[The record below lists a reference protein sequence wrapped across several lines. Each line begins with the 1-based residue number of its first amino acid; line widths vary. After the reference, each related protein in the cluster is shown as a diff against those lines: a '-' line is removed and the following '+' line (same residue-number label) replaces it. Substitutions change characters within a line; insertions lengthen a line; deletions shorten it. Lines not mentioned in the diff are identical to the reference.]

1 MKPAL
6 HRGPLTR
13 LGDLSETRYWVYFLL
28 FPSLIL
34 LLLVVAYPTLYGFVI
49 SVREMRLT
57 RPGLNGWVG
66 AKHYVAMMSDR
77 VFWISL
83 KNTAIWVAAAI
94 AIEVTLGF
102 IAAVALNRNVPG
114 TKLFGVLILLPY
126 FLPNVVAGHM
136 WALLLDPRLGVIND
150 LLVRS
155 GVLST
160 YKAWFA
166 DPATAL
172 AATILV
178 EAWHGFPFFALL
190 FLAGLKGIP
199 EDLYKAAAVDG
210 AGPVRQFQL
219 ITVPMLKTVITAAVI
234 LRVISL
240 VNSPD
245 LLLRPDRRGARQ
257 RHAGAVALRL
267 PNRLSRIQLRVR
279 RGTLGRDVR
288 HPDGVC
294 NPLHQ
299 VHAGLERMTMFKTS
313 RGRRLMADILTYAVL
328 LTMTM
333 FCLGPIVWM
342 FLTSLKTKP
351 TS

>member
-1 MKPAL
+1 MTSILRRQPFS
-6 HRGPLTR
+6 R
-13 LGDLSETRYWVYFLL
+13 LGAFSETPYWVYFLL
-28 FPSLIL
+28 LPSLLL
-34 LLLVVAYPTLYGFVI
+34 LLLVVAYPTIYGFVI
-49 SVREMRLT
+49 SAREMRLT
-57 RPGLNGWVG
+57 RPSLNGWVG

-83 KNTAIWVAAAI
+83 KNTAIWVTAAVT
-94 AIEVTLGF
+94 IEMTLGF
-102 IAAVALNRNVPG
+102 IAAVALNRNLPG

-150 LLVRS
+150 ILVRI
-155 GVLST
+155 GILSS

-166 DPATAL
+166 DPNTAL

-210 AGPVRQFQL
+210 AGSFTKFRL

-245 LLLRPDRRGARQ
+245 LLLVLTGGGPGNATQVLSLYAFQTAYRDFNFGY
-257 RHAGAVALRL
+257 AGALSAVMFFILMIFATIYI
-267 PNRLSRIQLRVR
+267 RLSRI
-279 RGTLGRDVR
+279 
-288 HPDGVC
+288 
-294 NPLHQ
+294 
-299 VHAGLERMTMFKTS
+299 
-313 RGRRLMADILTYAVL
+313 
-328 LTMTM
+328 
-333 FCLGPIVWM
+333 
-342 FLTSLKTKP
+342 TKE
-351 TS
+351 

>member
-219 ITVPMLKTVITAAVI
+219 ITVPMLRTVITAAVI

-245 LLLRPDRRGARQ
+245 LLLVLTGGGQATPHRCCRSTPSKPPIANSTSGTPG
-257 RHAGAVALRL
+257 H
-267 PNRLSRIQLRVR
+267 SR
-279 RGTLGRDVR
+279 
-288 HPDGVC
+288 
-294 NPLHQ
+294 
-299 VHAGLERMTMFKTS
+299 S
-313 RGRRLMADILTYAVL
+313 
-328 LTMTM
+328 
-333 FCLGPIVWM
+333 
-342 FLTSLKTKP
+342 
-351 TS
+351 

>member
-1 MKPAL
+1 MFMTSHSRRPFL
-6 HRGPLTR
+6 SS
-13 LGDLSETRYWVYFLL
+13 LGEISETRYWVYLLLLPSLLLL
-28 FPSLIL
+28 F
-34 LLLVVAYPTLYGFVI
+34 LVVAYPTIYGFFI

-66 AKHYVAMMSDR
+66 MKHYAAMMSDR

-83 KNTAIWVAAAI
+83 KNTAIWVVAAVT
-94 AIEVTLGF
+94 IEMALGF
-102 IAAVALNRNVPG
+102 VAALALNRNLPG
-114 TKLFGVLILLPY
+114 TKIFGILILLPY

-150 LLVRS
+150 ILVRL
-155 GVLST
+155 GILST

-166 DPATAL
+166 DPNTAL

-199 EDLYKAAAVDG
+199 GDLYKAAAVDG
-210 AGPVRQFQL
+210 AGAFTKFRL

-245 LLLRPDRRGARQ
+245 LLLVLTGGGPGNSTQVLSLYAFQTAYRDFNFGY
-257 RHAGAVALRL
+257 AGALSVVMFFILMVFATIYIRL
-267 PNRLSRIQLRVR
+267 ARITR
-279 RGTLGRDVR
+279 
-288 HPDGVC
+288 
-294 NPLHQ
+294 
-299 VHAGLERMTMFKTS
+299 E
-313 RGRRLMADILTYAVL
+313 
-328 LTMTM
+328 
-333 FCLGPIVWM
+333 
-342 FLTSLKTKP
+342 
-351 TS
+351 

>member
-1 MKPAL
+1 MTPQSKRPFL
-6 HRGPLTR
+6 SG
-13 LGDLSETRYWVYFLL
+13 LGEISETRYWVYLLLLPSLLLL
-28 FPSLIL
+28 F
-34 LLLVVAYPTLYGFVI
+34 LVVAYPTIYGFFI

-66 AKHYVAMMSDR
+66 MKHYVAMMSDR

-83 KNTAIWVAAAI
+83 KNTAIWVVAAVT
-94 AIEVTLGF
+94 IEMALGF
-102 IAAVALNRNVPG
+102 VAALALNRNLPG
-114 TKLFGVLILLPY
+114 TKIFGILILLPY

-150 LLVRS
+150 ILVRL
-155 GVLST
+155 GILST

-166 DPATAL
+166 DPNTAL

-210 AGPVRQFQL
+210 AGAFTKFRL

-245 LLLRPDRRGARQ
+245 LLLVLTGGGPGNSTQVLSLYAFQTAYRDFNFGY
-257 RHAGAVALRL
+257 AGALSVVMFFILMVFAMIYIRL
-267 PNRLSRIQLRVR
+267 ARI
-279 RGTLGRDVR
+279 
-288 HPDGVC
+288 
-294 NPLHQ
+294 
-299 VHAGLERMTMFKTS
+299 
-313 RGRRLMADILTYAVL
+313 
-328 LTMTM
+328 
-333 FCLGPIVWM
+333 
-342 FLTSLKTKP
+342 TKE
-351 TS
+351 

>member
-1 MKPAL
+1 MFMTPQSKRPFL
-6 HRGPLTR
+6 SG
-13 LGDLSETRYWVYFLL
+13 LGEISETRYWVYLLLLPSLLLL
-28 FPSLIL
+28 F
-34 LLLVVAYPTLYGFVI
+34 LVVAYPTIYGFFI

-66 AKHYVAMMSDR
+66 MKHYAAMVSDR

-83 KNTAIWVAAAI
+83 KNTAIWVVAAVT
-94 AIEVTLGF
+94 IEMALGF
-102 IAAVALNRNVPG
+102 VAALTLNRNLPG
-114 TKLFGVLILLPY
+114 TKIFGILILLPY

-150 LLVRS
+150 ILVRLS
-155 GVLST
+155 ILST

-166 DPATAL
+166 DPNTAL

-210 AGPVRQFQL
+210 AGAFTKFRL

-245 LLLRPDRRGARQ
+245 LLLVLTGGGPGNSTQVLSLYAFQTAYRDFNFGY
-257 RHAGAVALRL
+257 AGALSVVMFFILMVFATIYIRL
-267 PNRLSRIQLRVR
+267 ARI
-279 RGTLGRDVR
+279 
-288 HPDGVC
+288 
-294 NPLHQ
+294 
-299 VHAGLERMTMFKTS
+299 
-313 RGRRLMADILTYAVL
+313 
-328 LTMTM
+328 
-333 FCLGPIVWM
+333 
-342 FLTSLKTKP
+342 TKE
-351 TS
+351 